1 MQAYDSSEITQINF
15 LVLLSSK
22 HPNDQHQ
29 RLEREVVFL
38 SCARLRKSGLFYISY
53 GRYEEPLNGSLL
65 FMSSNE
71 VRSILVCGTGL
82 H

>member
-1 MQAYDSSEITQINF
+1 MLTHDSSEVRQINF
-15 LVLLSSK
+15 SVLLSSK
-22 HPNDQHQ
+22 HPNDLHQ
-29 RLEREVVFL
+29 RLKKEAVLLF
-38 SCARLRKSGLFYISY
+38 CARLRKSGLFYVSY